1 MGSIREMTESIPAKM
16 LSVVVVLAVVG
27 LVCTAWVATN
37 STNHVT
43 AYFENTTGMYVGD
56 RVKIL
61 GVEVGQ
67 IDSIEPDGERVR
79 VAFSYDNKYDV
90 PADAQAAVVAPTLV
104 TGRYIQLAPAYTG
117 GPTLDDGAEIPLD
130 RTAVPVEFDEIKSQ
144 VVKLTEDAGRT
155 PENPDGS
162 LNRFVSSTAGALDG
176 SGKTLHDSLTNL
188 SAAAETLNA
197 SGGDLFATV
206 QNLQKFTT
214 ALSASDQQIR
224 GFSSEL
230 ANVSGL
236 LNDNRTELDAVL
248 NSMLTTFQE
257 VTKFIEDNRAS
268 LVNNVGQLT
277 DITRLLVDR
286 QDTLMS
292 IFHGGPTALSNF
304 YNLYDPQSNSLTGA
318 LSVAEMPDPRSL
330 ICALLTTVDAPQD
343 ECGKA
348 TSSFVGPLAQA
359 AAAATSGTSLAAAP
373 APPGSANAPGAPAAP
388 TDPVTST
395 VKELEG
401 LILPRTNG
409 AP

>member
-1 MGSIREMTESIPAKM
+1 MGSAREMTKSIPAK
-16 LSVVVVLAVVG
+16 LLLVVVALAVVG
-27 LVCTAWVATN
+27 LICTAWVTKQ
-37 STNHVT
+37 STNRVT

-61 GVEVGQ
+61 GVEVGR

-79 VAFSYDNKYDV
+79 VAFSYDNEYDV
-90 PADAQAAVVAPTLV
+90 PADAKAAVVAPTLV

-117 GPTLDDGAEIPLD
+117 GPTLDDGAEIPLE

-144 VVKLTEDAGRT
+144 VVKLSEDAGRT
-155 PENPDGS
+155 PEHPDGS
-162 LNRFVSSTAGALDG
+162 LNRFVTSTAGALDG
-176 SGKTLHDSLTNL
+176 SGNALHDSLTNL

-248 NSMLTTFQE
+248 NSMLMTFQE

-268 LVNNVGQLT
+268 LVTNVVQLT

-292 IFHGGPTALSNF
+292 ILHSGPTAMSDF

-318 LSVAEMPDPRSL
+318 LSVPEMPDPRSL

-348 TSSFVGPLAQA
+348 TSSFVGSMAQA
-359 AAAATSGTSLAAAP
+359 AATAAPGPSPAAAP
-373 APPGSANAPGAPAAP
+373 APAGSASPPGAPAAP
-388 TDPVTST
+388 TDPVAST

-401 LILPRTNG
+401 LILPHTNG